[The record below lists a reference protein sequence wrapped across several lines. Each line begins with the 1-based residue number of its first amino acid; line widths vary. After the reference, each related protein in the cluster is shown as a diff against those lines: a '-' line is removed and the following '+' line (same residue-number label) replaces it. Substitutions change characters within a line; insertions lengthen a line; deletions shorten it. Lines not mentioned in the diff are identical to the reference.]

1 LVVRE
6 KSESEAGERVFC
18 IVNNKNDT
26 SAQSGSVASRSLS
39 FTSSTQVNEN
49 EDIKRHSSELYSTS
63 PPYSLKLLHKR
74 QTTMSNPN
82 QHKAPGAPYVC
93 ESTIPAHNFGVFGGG
108 LMPADHR
115 TIPLSPSAGFIK
127 RTVRYLMHPPA
138 QPDNPPV
145 NFITVNLDWA
155 RAIVGNQHFKPM
167 PMEEDP
173 ARFYER
179 GLIGKRKK
187 VSRPGL
193 KERGLEF
200 GLPYLYYMALC
211 GERKPGCDG
220 EELILTKEE
229 WEDGKEKREELEIEW
244 MKLP

>member
-1 LVVRE
+1 
-6 KSESEAGERVFC
+6 
-18 IVNNKNDT
+18 
-26 SAQSGSVASRSLS
+26 
-39 FTSSTQVNEN
+39 
-49 EDIKRHSSELYSTS
+49 
-63 PPYSLKLLHKR
+63 
-74 QTTMSNPN
+74 MSNLN

-93 ESTIPAHNFGVFGGG
+93 ESTIPAHNFGIVGGG

-138 QPDNPPV
+138 QPDNPLV

-155 RAIVGNQHFKPM
+155 RAIVGNQHFKSM

-244 MKLP
+244 MKSP